1 MACAIGTVMKD
12 LADEYVLPDMR
23 EDKLRGKR
31 TDLQHSRFL
40 PRTLKTVFAKDYNVT
55 TNPKIF
61 TSTAGSHQQ
70 KGETVLN
77 LVQCVVNIFK
87 PFIINVAMIILQH

>member
-1 MACAIGTVMKD
+1 MVCAVGTVMKD
-12 LADEYVLPDMR
+12 LADEYVLADMR
-23 EDKLRGKR
+23 EDKLRRKR

-70 KGETVLN
+70 EGDLN

-87 PFIINVAMIILQH
+87 PFIINVPMIILQH